1 LSADTGKQK
10 APFPGLSAEEITAQ
24 EAKSQFVPADVSAD

>member
-10 APFPGLSAEEITAQ
+10 APETGLSAEEITAQ